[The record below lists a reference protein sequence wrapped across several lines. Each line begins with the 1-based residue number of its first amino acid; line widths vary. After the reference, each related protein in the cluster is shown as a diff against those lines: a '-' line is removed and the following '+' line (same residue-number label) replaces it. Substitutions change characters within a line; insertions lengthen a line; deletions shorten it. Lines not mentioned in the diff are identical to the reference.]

1 MNSIALLKKYL
12 ICKEVFDLEGFSSL
26 YFGKTRYNHVLFF
39 VSDLI
44 ITIFRFHLDRVT
56 ALDSTSRR

>member
-1 MNSIALLKKYL
+1 MKYL

-26 YFGKTRYNHVLFF
+26 YLEKTRYNHVLFF

-56 ALDSTSRR
+56 ALDSTSHR